1 MWRVEA
7 PPRTSPASTSC
18 MTPRRR
24 SG

>member
-18 MTPRRR
+18 MTPRRH